1 MMTPENQKYFD
12 DMEFLFGQVGWKNI
26 IEDIQL
32 RQERE
37 KENALSNRMTAG
49 DLAVSF
55 GRNEVY
61 QYILSLEA
69 TLAEVKRQLSEDE

>member
-1 MMTPENQKYFD
+1 MTPENQKYFD

>member
-1 MMTPENQKYFD
+1 MTPENQKYFD
-12 DMEFLFGQVGWKNI
+12 EMEFLFGQVGWKNI

>member
-1 MMTPENQKYFD
+1 MTPENQKYFD
-12 DMEFLFGQVGWKNI
+12 EMEFLFGQVGWKNI
-26 IEDIQL
+26 LEDIQL

>member
-1 MMTPENQKYFD
+1 MTPENQKYFD

-26 IEDIQL
+26 LEDIQL

-69 TLAEVKRQLSEDE
+69 TLAEVKRQVSEDE

>member
-1 MMTPENQKYFD
+1 MTPENQKYFD

-26 IEDIQL
+26 LEDIQL